1 MIANEEL
8 LFKAAELN
16 YNVLLTGSHGV
27 GKTQIIKEVFTKI
40 YGEINI
46 GWRYFSAS
54 TLDPWVDFI
63 GIPKNYVR
71 ESDGREVF
79 GIIPPENFTGEE
91 NIQAIFFDEINRA
104 DPKTLNAIMELI
116 QFRSINGRKFPNL
129 KVIWA
134 ARNLE
139 DGEYSVNKMDDAQID
154 RFQVLITMPDRL
166 NISYFEAKYGKAI
179 TKISNKWWME
189 EREKH
194 KLVSPRKMD
203 DILQAYKDKFPICN
217 LVPKNVRINN
227 LEIRLE
233 NIHEIEIIAS
243 VIKEGKEAVA
253 SYFTIDKITDSKTFM
268 DLEIIESIY
277 PHLDIEECALLK
289 HQLESGYSGNP
300 KAPRIIHSIQ
310 NKISET
316 EKKMELE
323 RQKAL
328 RAERAA
334 KKYADSLNNEKTL
347 SNEKS
352 SNCVITEENDDL
364 TSKIKK
370 SQFIKNYKNSIHKED
385 VKNDDKEDI
394 KNDDFLNI
402 HGSCSINI
410 EDVREKGFIKRFFA
424 MF

>member
-134 ARNLE
+134 ARNILE
-139 DGEYSVNKMDDAQID
+139 
-154 RFQVLITMPDRL
+154 
-166 NISYFEAKYGKAI
+166 
-179 TKISNKWWME
+179 
-189 EREKH
+189 
-194 KLVSPRKMD
+194 
-203 DILQAYKDKFPICN
+203 
-217 LVPKNVRINN
+217 
-227 LEIRLE
+227 
-233 NIHEIEIIAS
+233 
-243 VIKEGKEAVA
+243 
-253 SYFTIDKITDSKTFM
+253 
-268 DLEIIESIY
+268 
-277 PHLDIEECALLK
+277 
-289 HQLESGYSGNP
+289 
-300 KAPRIIHSIQ
+300 
-310 NKISET
+310 
-316 EKKMELE
+316 
-323 RQKAL
+323 
-328 RAERAA
+328 
-334 KKYADSLNNEKTL
+334 
-347 SNEKS
+347 
-352 SNCVITEENDDL
+352 
-364 TSKIKK
+364 
-370 SQFIKNYKNSIHKED
+370 
-385 VKNDDKEDI
+385 
-394 KNDDFLNI
+394 
-402 HGSCSINI
+402 
-410 EDVREKGFIKRFFA
+410 
-424 MF
+424 